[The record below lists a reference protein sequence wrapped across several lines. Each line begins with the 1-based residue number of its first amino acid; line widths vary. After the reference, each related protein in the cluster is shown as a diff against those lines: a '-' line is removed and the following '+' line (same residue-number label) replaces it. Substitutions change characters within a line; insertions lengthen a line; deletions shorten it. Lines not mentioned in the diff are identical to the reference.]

1 MASLTIGLESGI
13 CSFVQVASRRSD
25 KEEARDA
32 GYRIMKYA
40 SLLLLLLYVP
50 VRDYTVAKT

>member
-1 MASLTIGLESGI
+1 MASLTIGLESGV

-25 KEEARDA
+25 KEGARDA

-40 SLLLLLLYVP
+40 SLLLLLYVP